1 MGKQRGLKWR
11 LASVLSECPAR
22 RQGHS
27 LLMPP
32 GRLVPTCWAAS
43 HSHSEWHISVTCSLG
58 TTFHVAAGLSLCLV
72 KSGSE
77 NSKLALIITVSG
89 ESLIGGGRHGP
100 FRLPPCEAGGP
111 AAPQVLRTHWP
122 SSSSSSKS
130 QSHIEFQPSGD
141 ECGSQA
147 VQGCTRLWCTG
158 YGTASHQQT
167 KTTATLAQRR
177 QQPGPGFCIDHTP
190 EAEDE
195 SRVDLPAHADHDH
208 CPARR
213 QEHALSHKSAL
224 CPLPQRSFLHPC
236 SMLF

>member
-32 GRLVPTCWAAS
+32 GRLVPACWAAS

-141 ECGSQA
+141 ECGRQCGA
-147 VQGCTRLWCTG
+147 AP
-158 YGTASHQQT
+158 ASGVLAMGQLLVSKRRRQPPSPSGGSS
-167 KTTATLAQRR
+167 LAQV
-177 QQPGPGFCIDHTP
+177 F
-190 EAEDE
+190 
-195 SRVDLPAHADHDH
+195 V
-208 CPARR
+208 
-213 QEHALSHKSAL
+213 
-224 CPLPQRSFLHPC
+224 
-236 SMLF
+236 